1 MIRRNKEL
9 INLANLA
16 NVLRGLVMDMTG
28 KEHGVNSGHPGVGLG
43 TAEMVAVLFMKH
55 LNIHRGFTGWHN
67 RDRFVMSGGHNS
79 AILYSILSLLGFIP
93 FDELKKFRQLG
104 SMTPG
109 HPEYDLDLGI
119 ETTTGP
125 LGQGF
130 ANAVGMAIAQKMLQA
145 RLENKEMLDHH
156 VYVMCGDGDLMEGVS
171 YESAS
176 LAGHLGLDN
185 LIVLYDS
192 NCITIEGGTDITF
205 SENIQA
211 RFESQGWEVDKISGH
226 DIVAIDEAIEDA
238 KKCFGKPH
246 LIICNTCIGKGCSKE
261 GTCQIHGE
269 PLSVDETRV
278 AKMNLGL
285 PPDESYY
292 IPDDLKQM
300 CRQRRAKV
308 KEIIDEWFG
317 KCEKLDQ
324 NDQVI
329 LVPKNI
335 DSIPSELQTY
345 LHGFKSDKAKATREY
360 SGTIMQV
367 IAGYVQFFFGGSAD
381 LAPSNKT
388 GLCNFQFITPCIFNG
403 RNIHFGVREFAMGAI
418 TNGMALYFPSI
429 RPFCATFLVFAD
441 YMKPAI
447 RMAALMKLP
456 VIYVLTHDSF
466 AVGED
471 GSTHQPIEHL
481 AMLRSIPNLT
491 VIRPCDGPETA
502 EAWLS
507 ALQNQ
512 EGPTAL
518 ILSRQT
524 LSVLERNERWKN
536 SARGEVCCSEAS
548 NLHRGAYVLTRF
560 HKPPS
565 SSRKKHVIVAS
576 GSEVGLAIEVAKI
589 LDEKHGI
596 YIEIVSMP
604 SWELFRQQPRE
615 YQEEI
620 LPRDTFGYK
629 IIVIEAGSSQGW
641 HEFAGREGLIIS
653 IDHFGA
659 SAPHKDLQ
667 VEFGFTPEA
676 IAERFFDI

>member
-1 MIRRNKEL
+1 MRNEEL
-9 INLANLA
+9 IDLARLA
-16 NVLRGLVMDMTG
+16 DVLRGLVMDMTG
-28 KEHGVNSGHPGVGLG
+28 KDAGANSGHPGVGLG

-55 LNIHRGFTGWHN
+55 LNIHHGFTDWHN
-67 RDRFVMSGGHNS
+67 RDRFLMSGGHNS
-79 AILYSILSLLGFIP
+79 AILYSILSLLDFIK
-93 FDELKKFRQLG
+93 FDQLREFRQLG

-130 ANAVGMAIAQKMLQA
+130 ANAVGMAIAQKMMQT
-145 RLENKEMLDHH
+145 RLENKDRLDHH

-171 YESAS
+171 YEAAS

-192 NCITIEGGTDITF
+192 NCITIEGGTNLAF

-211 RFESQGWEVDKISGH
+211 RFENQGWEVEQICGH
-226 DIVAIDEAIEDA
+226 DIIAIDETVEDA
-238 KKCFGKPH
+238 KRSFGKPH
-246 LIICNTCIGKGCSKE
+246 LIICNTLIGKGCCKE
-261 GTCQIHGE
+261 GTCKIHGE
-269 PLSVDETRV
+269 PLSADEILE
-278 AKMNLGL
+278 AKNKLRL
-285 PPDESYY
+285 PLDKSYY
-292 IPDDLKQM
+292 VPNDLWQM

-308 KEIIDEWFG
+308 KENIMAWTCRFP
-317 KCEKLDQ
+317 LLSQ
-324 NDQVI
+324 NDRDI
-329 LVPKNI
+329 LVPI
-335 DSIPSELQTY
+335 DSIPSDLQAY
-345 LHGFKSDKAKATREY
+345 LHSFQSDKRATREY
-360 SGTIMQV
+360 SGIIMQE
-367 IAGYVQFFFGGSAD
+367 IAKHIPFFIGGSAD

-388 GLCNFQFITPCIFNG
+388 ELKEFSYINTVNFTG
-403 RNIHFGVREFAMGAI
+403 RNIHFGVREFAMGSI
-418 TNGMALYFPSI
+418 TNGMKLYHPSM

-441 YMKPAI
+441 YMKSAI
-447 RMAALMKLP
+447 RMAALMGLP
-456 VIYVLTHDSF
+456 VIYVFTHDSF

-471 GSTHQPIEHL
+471 GPTHQPIEHL
-481 AMLRSIPNLT
+481 AMLRAIPNLT

-524 LSVLERNERWKN
+524 LPVLERKEGWKN
-536 SARGEVCCSEAS
+536 SALGEVYCSEAS
-548 NLHRGAYVLTRF
+548 NLHRGAYVLARF

-565 SSRKKHVIVAS
+565 SSRKKHIIVAS

-620 LPRDTFGYK
+620 LSRDTFGNK

-641 HEFAGREGLIIS
+641 HEFARDGLIIS

-667 VEFGFTPEA
+667 KKFGFTPEA